1 MDSDMDT
8 NPDTNPDR
16 NQQTA
21 TYISRPQRTYPDRN
35 VPIQTATDND
45 RTPRA
50 KRVCDW
56 LRDFKFNFLIY
67 RYVEIRWL
75 LRWNFAHFFCK
86 SIIFQNTTNYQ
97 QPPSISRH
105 VQLYEKSHQ
114 DVRCRFWSRPVDSR
128 HLTGD
133 SGRVQKC
140 VILSEIF
147 LVNI

>member
-1 MDSDMDT
+1 MVMIFPCSNIYLASAVYYLNNRPHWLTHMDSDMDT

-67 RYVEIRWL
+67 RYVEIR
-75 LRWNFAHFFCK
+75 
-86 SIIFQNTTNYQ
+86 
-97 QPPSISRH
+97 
-105 VQLYEKSHQ
+105 
-114 DVRCRFWSRPVDSR
+114 
-128 HLTGD
+128 
-133 SGRVQKC
+133 
-140 VILSEIF
+140 
-147 LVNI
+147 

>member
-1 MDSDMDT
+1 MKAGIENEVPQRQTDKELDKPITQEELASAVYYLNNRPHWLTHMDSDMDT

-67 RYVEIRWL
+67 RYVEIR
-75 LRWNFAHFFCK
+75 
-86 SIIFQNTTNYQ
+86 
-97 QPPSISRH
+97 
-105 VQLYEKSHQ
+105 
-114 DVRCRFWSRPVDSR
+114 
-128 HLTGD
+128 
-133 SGRVQKC
+133 
-140 VILSEIF
+140 
-147 LVNI
+147 